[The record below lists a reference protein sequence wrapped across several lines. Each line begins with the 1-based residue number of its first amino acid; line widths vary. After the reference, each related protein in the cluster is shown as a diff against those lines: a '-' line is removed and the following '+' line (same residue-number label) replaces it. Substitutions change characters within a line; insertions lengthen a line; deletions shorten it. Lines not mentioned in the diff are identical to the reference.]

1 MIVKNRIKK
10 HNEFQEVIARGNLVR
25 SKFFSFYI
33 LKNELGYTRIGISV
47 PKKSGN
53 AVIRNKI
60 KRQIRAMC
68 ARNCD
73 YSKSIDLVF
82 LELSISIFGTEEGFR
97 GENRTSYT
105 SLVVSV
111 DKNKVSHNSL
121 QLNVDKFAM
130 VYSDEIV
137 FSHSGII
144 GGFKCSDVISRVRNY
159 SNQLKITNGN
169 IQLGAIKKNKIL
181 YLDDSDMTNFI
192 YLNFSLGFV

>member
-10 HNEFQEVIARGNLVR
+10 HNEFQEVIARGDLIR

-73 YSKSIDLVF
+73 YSKSLDLV
-82 LELSISIFGTEEGFR
+82 
-97 GENRTSYT
+97 
-105 SLVVSV
+105 
-111 DKNKVSHNSL
+111 
-121 QLNVDKFAM
+121 
-130 VYSDEIV
+130 
-137 FSHSGII
+137 II
-144 GGFKCSDVISRVRNY
+144 
-159 SNQLKITNGN
+159 
-169 IQLGAIKKNKIL
+169 IKKA
-181 YLDDSDMTNFI
+181 YTTDNFAEI
-192 YLNFSLGFV
+192 EHDIQEIFKK